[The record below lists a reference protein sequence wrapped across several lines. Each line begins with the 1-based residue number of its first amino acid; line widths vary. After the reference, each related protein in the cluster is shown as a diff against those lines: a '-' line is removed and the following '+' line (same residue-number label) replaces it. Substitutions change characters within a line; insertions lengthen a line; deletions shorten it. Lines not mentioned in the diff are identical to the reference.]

1 MKKILIIHSNY
12 RNLGGEDVAVAN
24 EERFLKSRYNV
35 KILYFDNNGN
45 STISQAMSFFTNKNK
60 VSMKKLEKIIDE
72 FNPDVAYVHNTWFR
86 ASPGIFKVLEKRNI
100 HVLIKLHNFRYD
112 CTRSYFVSKHLKGK
126 KICDG
131 CGLEKNNYQLF
142 NKYFRDSYLKSI
154 LIIWYGKKYFKILKN
169 SKFKLLVLTKFHK
182 KYLIDLGLLESK
194 LFIFP
199 NYLEQV
205 LESNFM
211 NETSNIVYAGRIS
224 KEKGVRELIEN
235 FLKAGLENIN
245 LKIIGVGP
253 ELQNLKREFSSDNI
267 KFFGQVE
274 NTKVLEIIKDSIA
287 VVTSTKLFEG
297 QPMLLCE
304 ASTLGIPSIF
314 PKTGGISEFFPE
326 NYSLSFEQGNYHDLE
341 EKLKLLNNN
350 GLFKKLG
357 SENKEFIHNYLN
369 KEILLTK
376 FERII
381 NEE

>member
-1 MKKILIIHSNY
+1 MKKILIIHSKY
-12 RNLGGEDVAVAN
+12 RNIGGEDVAVAN

-35 KILYFDNNGN
+35 KILYFNNKGN
-45 STISQAMSFFTNKNK
+45 STISQAISFITNKNK
-60 VSMKKLEKIIDE
+60 ASMKKVEKIIDE

-86 ASPGIFKVLEKRNI
+86 ASPGIFEILEKRNI
-100 HVLIKLHNFRYD
+100 RVLIKLHNFRYD
-112 CTRSYFVSKHLKGK
+112 CTRNYFVSKHLKGK

-142 NKYFRDSYLKSI
+142 NKYFTDSYLKSI

-169 SKFKLLVLTKFHK
+169 SNFKLLVLTKFHK
-182 KYLIDLGLLESK
+182 EYLIDLGFRDAS

-199 NYLEQV
+199 NYLEQI

-211 NETSNIVYAGRIS
+211 NETRSIVYAGRVS

-235 FLKAGLENIN
+235 FLKAGLKNIN
-245 LKIIGVGP
+245 LKIIGFGP
-253 ELQNLKREFSSDNI
+253 ELQNLKKEFSSDNI

-274 NTKVLEIIKDSIA
+274 NTEVLEIIKDSIA
-287 VVTSTKLFEG
+287 VVTSTKLLEG

-326 NYSLSFEQGNYHDLE
+326 NYSLSFEQGNYYDLE
-341 EKLKLLNNN
+341 EKFKLLNNN
-350 GLFKKLG
+350 HLVKKLG
-357 SENKEFIHNYLN
+357 SENKEFIDNYLN
-369 KEILLTK
+369 KEKLLTK

-381 NEE
+381 NE